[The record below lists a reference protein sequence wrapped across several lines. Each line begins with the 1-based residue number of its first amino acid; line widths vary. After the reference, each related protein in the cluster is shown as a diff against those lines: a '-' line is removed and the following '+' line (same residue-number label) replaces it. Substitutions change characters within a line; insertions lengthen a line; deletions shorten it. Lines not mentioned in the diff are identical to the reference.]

1 MLRQDCSAEV
11 GKATAEHPLGRAWE
25 ARRQWISPS
34 LAGSSRGCLEPL
46 QQPPGCGSPYPKTCL
61 FRHQLTSSQIEKS
74 LCSQLSSTSLAKQG
88 CLGAL
93 RAIKDLV
100 CIGGPG
106 LMFPIPRDGE
116 WMGYH
121 PSPRRGHFI
130 TGTPLSTQHRHR
142 ALPGTS
148 APTDASSFHHW
159 EKKYSLLCNFKG
171 HSIHLFPAECS
182 MVNCSLS

>member
-25 ARRQWISPS
+25 DRRQWISPS
-34 LAGSSRGCLEPL
+34 WAESSRGSLEP
-46 QQPPGCGSPYPKTCL
+46 PPAAPSIPQTCL
-61 FRHQLTSSQIEKS
+61 FRYQLISSQIEKS
-74 LCSQLSSTSLAKQG
+74 LCSQLCSASLTKRG

-93 RAIKDLV
+93 RAIKDQACV
-100 CIGGPG
+100 GGTG
-106 LMFPIPRDGE
+106 LTFPVPRDGKR
-116 WMGYH
+116 MGCH

-130 TGTPLSTQHRHR
+130 TGTPLSTQPRSR

-148 APTDASSFHHW
+148 APIDTSSFHHW

-171 HSIHLFPAECS
+171 HSIHLFPACS
-182 MVNCSLS
+182 RVFNG